1 MQPNLSEI
9 FQMLAQTVQTS
20 AVGLNYH
27 IVVPCVNG
35 ALFYFLVHCL
45 CLYFHV
51 NILFSSSKYSRSH
64 PDLAFW
70 KSAPQQANQMVSKS
84 SDFLCCFMSALQHSR
99 RHSKGFFSPFRHT
112 FLWFPKLML
121 ILMRSICTVKQL
133 QSMGMIEEDD
143 LLLKTQVND
152 LIKDDQSKNCVNY
165 LCDNQNMHL
174 FFQKHKLEVNLDNK
188 GILFI

>member
-1 MQPNLSEI
+1 MKREAFVETKRGNRFGFELRQCAQPNLSEI
-9 FQMLAQTVQTS
+9 LQTLAPTVQTS

-64 PDLAFW
+64 PGPACW

-84 SDFLCCFMSALQHSR
+84 SDFLCCFMSALQHSC
-99 RHSKGFFSPFRHT
+99 HNSKVFFFPSFDTHLLGFLSWCR
-112 FLWFPKLML
+112 FPCAA
-121 ILMRSICTVKQL
+121 CTL
-133 QSMGMIEEDD
+133 
-143 LLLKTQVND
+143 
-152 LIKDDQSKNCVNY
+152 
-165 LCDNQNMHL
+165 
-174 FFQKHKLEVNLDNK
+174 
-188 GILFI
+188 